1 MREASV
7 RLVIYVLTVW
17 FLVSI
22 PVALLLGRMCRLCG
36 DSCVRGSDVGADL
49 AAIRAQRLAAAP
61 TAGSTKDNAW
71 QGSESAVRA

>member
-1 MREASV
+1 M

-22 PVALLLGRMCRLCG
+22 PVALFLGRMCRLCN
-36 DSCVRGSDVGADL
+36 DSCVAGSDVGTDL

-61 TAGSTKDNAW
+61 TVGSTKGNTW
-71 QGSESAVRA
+71 QGSESAVRT